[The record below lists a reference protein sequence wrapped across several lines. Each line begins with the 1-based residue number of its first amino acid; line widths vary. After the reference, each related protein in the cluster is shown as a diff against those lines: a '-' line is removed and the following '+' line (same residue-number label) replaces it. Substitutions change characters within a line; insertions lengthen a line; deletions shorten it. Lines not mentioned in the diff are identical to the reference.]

1 MMRRLLQFSLFTLAL
16 VWSVSGLN
24 AQQYYNQ
31 TSRFLK
37 YNSVWAFYS
46 NIKLNFNSG
55 TTSSSALMGSSSEG
69 CASVADPNTGALL
82 FYSDGGHCWN
92 SNNVIMPNGNGL
104 MGNSTGDY
112 STTQGACIVPVPG
125 ETQKYYLFS
134 LESSDMTTPTAIKLY
149 YSVVD
154 MSLNNGLGDIVA
166 STKNTLL
173 DGTSLLSESM
183 LAIQGDNCDVWLM
196 LHTMNTPVFKAYHI
210 TTAGIN
216 PTPVVSTTGGQIQG
230 TTTVGSGGFVLE
242 QDAYEQCSM
251 TVSPNRNKLALSC
264 QHIGG
269 TWMFPIISTTGR
281 SWGGLLCDF
290 NATTGVVSNAILTD
304 TATQYSAAFSP
315 DNSKLYYT
323 SVIPGGTSSQVSQVT
338 ITSNDSATI
347 AGSKTVIQSPLVSDN
362 LISIRAY
369 HDSIYIMNPA
379 LMCLDRINNP
389 NLAGTACN
397 YQSNAISFPG
407 ATAMGASLPAEVV
420 YAAGPDTLRSRVLDT
435 LVCSSWDNIKLRP
448 VNQTLDDVY
457 TWNNGTADSTLQ
469 VTTAGT
475 YWVKYGNSCHYRV
488 DTFVLKG
495 SDLNPI
501 ITVNGFNLGT
511 TLPYTT
517 YQWYRNNTLIAGA
530 TGNTYTVTQ
539 NGTYTVAVSDGTCTD
554 TSAIYNV
561 TNVSIDPVQQL
572 ARQITVYPNP
582 AQDMVYIKAPI
593 AVNAKLTGIEGKVL
607 KNIKNASHVAV
618 GDLAAGIYL
627 LHISDK
633 NGNVL
638 KVEKLIREK

>member
-1 MMRRLLQFSLFTLAL
+1 MMRRLLQSSLFTLAL
-16 VWSVSGLN
+16 VCFVTGMQ
-24 AQQYYNQ
+24 AQPYYNQ

-55 TTSSSALMGSSSEG
+55 TASSSALMGFSSEG

-104 MGNSTGDY
+104 LGNSTGDY
-112 STTQGACIVPVPG
+112 SATQGVCIVPVPG

-134 LESSDMTTPTAIKLY
+134 LESSDMVNPPAVKLY

-154 MSLNNGLGDIVA
+154 MSLNNGLGDIVPG
-166 STKNTLL
+166 TKNTLL
-173 DGTSLLSESM
+173 DGTTLLSESM
-183 LAIQGDNCDVWLM
+183 LAIQGNNCDVWLM
-196 LHTMNTPVFKAYHI
+196 LHTMNTPIFKAYHI

-230 TTTVGSGGFVLE
+230 STTIGAGGFVLE

-251 TVSPNRNKLALSC
+251 AISPNRTKLALSC
-264 QHIGG
+264 QHLGG
-269 TWMFPIISTTGR
+269 TWMLPIISTTGR

-290 NATTGVVSNAILTD
+290 DASTGVVSNAILTD
-304 TATQYSAAFSP
+304 TTTQYSAAFSP
-315 DNSKLYYT
+315 DNTKLYYS
-323 SVIPGGTSSQVSQVT
+323 SVIPGGTSSQISQIT
-338 ITSNDSATI
+338 ITSNDSAIIT
-347 AGSKTVIQSPLVSDN
+347 GSKTVIQSPLVSDN

-369 HDSIYIMNPA
+369 RDSIYVMNPA
-379 LMCLDRINNP
+379 MLCLDRINNP
-389 NLAGTACN
+389 NLAGAACN
-397 YQSNAISFPG
+397 YQSNAISFPA
-407 ATAMGASLPAEVV
+407 ATAMGASLPTEVV

-435 LVCSSWDNIKLRP
+435 LICSSWENVKLRP

-457 TWNNGTADSTLQ
+457 TWNNSSTDSTLS

-511 TLPYTT
+511 TQPYTT

-530 TGNTYTVTQ
+530 TNSTYTVTQ
-539 NGTYTVAVSDGTCTD
+539 NGAYTVAVSDGTCTD

-561 TNVSIDPVQQL
+561 TNVSIDPIQQL
-572 ARQITVYPNP
+572 ARQIQVYPNP
-582 AQDMVYIKAPI
+582 AQDIVHIKASI
-593 AVNAKLTGIEGKVL
+593 AVNVKLTGIEGRVL
-607 KNIKNASHVAV
+607 KNVKNAAHIPV
-618 GDLAAGIYL
+618 GDLAAGVYL
-627 LHISDK
+627 LHISDN